1 MKSKI
6 IKILLV
12 VFIAMQAFRI
22 DKTNPQAAKELD
34 FISINKPS
42 KDITQ
47 LLKASCYDCHSNESK
62 YPWYSNVAPVSWFLK
77 HHIDEAREEVN
88 FSEWGSF
95 SEKRKAKKM
104 EEIIEE
110 VEEGEMPMTPYVMM
124 HSEAKMSKA
133 QRETFIKYFKS
144 LAH

>member
-12 VFIAMQAFRI
+12 VFIAIQAFRI

-95 SEKRKAKKM
+95 LKSAKPK
-104 EEIIEE
+104 
-110 VEEGEMPMTPYVMM
+110 
-124 HSEAKMSKA
+124 K
-133 QRETFIKYFKS
+133 
-144 LAH
+144 

>member
-42 KDITQ
+42 KDIAKV
-47 LLKASCYDCHSNESK
+47 LKASCYDCHSNEST

-77 HHIDEAREEVN
+77 HHIDEAREELN
-88 FSEWGSF
+88 FSEWGNF
-95 SEKRKAKKM
+95 SEKRKAKKL
-104 EEIIEE
+104 EEITEE
-110 VEEGEMPMTPYVMM
+110 VEEGEMPMTSYLLM
-124 HSEAKMSKA
+124 HSEAKMSDV
-133 QRETFIKYFKS
+133 QREAFVTYFKS